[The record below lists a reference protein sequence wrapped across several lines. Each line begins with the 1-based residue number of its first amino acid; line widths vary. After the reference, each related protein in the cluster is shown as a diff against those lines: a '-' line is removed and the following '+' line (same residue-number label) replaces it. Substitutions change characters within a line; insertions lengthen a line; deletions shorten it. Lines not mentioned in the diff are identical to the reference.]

1 MNEAT
6 STFAYDSLESIRK
19 RLLDTSSRN
28 ALLNYKFPRGKCIQ
42 FIETTPNFIF
52 KALNDKKIIDLIP
65 IPKPTELEIRNYYG
79 DVNKNSG
86 RSKEQE
92 PSVEAWAKHLGFQT
106 NFELIQSDSISS
118 SDMMTQNDDLQ
129 SLLYPQDLEARVKYI
144 RQQAESFINETGS
157 NVLYIAIGFL
167 EWNESKD
174 SNLKRLAPLFTL
186 PVKIEKKAK
195 AKQGGY
201 DNFELA
207 MLDEGILSNIT
218 LHEKLKNEFGLE
230 LPLIDEEIT
239 PDEYFD
245 LIEKNIL
252 KHQIGWS
259 IKRKVCMC
267 LLNFTKQA
275 MYQDLDPMN
284 WPVGYSIEDH
294 PVLQQL
300 FSKVAKESQSH
311 SFDSEYEIDNLED
324 IHEKFPIIY
333 DADSSQH
340 SALIDAVKGE
350 NLVIE
355 GPPGSGK
362 SQTITNLIAAA
373 INDGKKVLFVAE
385 KMAALNVVK
394 DRLDKAGL
402 GGFCLELHSHKS
414 NKLKILQD
422 LIDQHCKFNIYTN
435 PQQIEVTKKKLE
447 SSKFYLNQYVKVINK
462 EWGKTKLTANEIL
475 TKATYF
481 KRYLNISP
489 EDVLITDLD
498 LMKLNQEQ
506 IHSYLDLANLLEK
519 SFFQTCDQCLDNKI
533 DKHYWYGINKLNLID
548 SEKEEII
555 KSLKEWNFELKEIQ
569 KLLLENFFVNDANSD
584 LVEKIVYESSKIPSY
599 DIEISYHQIK
609 EIIDKREVLSEYI
622 NLYERTNSNYLNL
635 VEIFDQN
642 YLDNLDDFQF
652 NSIKKIINDSNVVNK
667 NITLSDIEGSISK
680 LEEIK
685 DSLLSLK
692 PDLELIENNIPHEF
706 KGVFGYSEN
715 NFKEIEILV
724 AHLKN
729 LPLELLNRRSEIFEE
744 SSFDQFIASFE
755 PILNQIQINY
765 PDCQKLYEIENL
777 PSLEDLEINYKN
789 VCIGGFFKY
798 FTRRWWKA
806 KKFIIGVGKN
816 SNTPFIQ
823 LQKEFSKLIIFKKD
837 MDASDQLIKK
847 YNISG
852 NIYEGVNT
860 PLADIKLLRN
870 WYKGIR
876 NEYGVGFDDRVK
888 IGSTIL
894 RLESHI
900 FKSMIEEYD
909 RKVFPKIKPLKNL
922 FNEFRCL
929 YGDKIKHL
937 DNLHEVL
944 DSESEIYTTLN
955 VLKDLKA
962 NFSVSIKEKNISLA
976 KIEHELNS
984 FDLYSA
990 ELSKLNS
997 IKEDYPELYQEW
1009 KFDAL
1014 KGEVDTLELNR
1025 ARKTSNL
1032 LNVIAELD
1040 DILREKFSEINDEAL
1055 YLKLKNILDEICVHS
1070 NNEKLS
1076 KSKFMDC
1083 SKVEEAWTDQ
1093 IKDSFSS
1100 VIQRNELALSKEDW
1114 LFTWSNYYTIKNKA
1128 ENLGLNNIIKML
1140 EQGRL
1145 NGSDTADVVQ
1155 LSLYSSLAKYII
1167 NSDIV
1172 LQKYNGI
1179 ELSTTVEN
1187 YQKYDNQLVV
1197 LQRKQIASN
1206 AASVSVPRG
1215 LASGRVS
1222 DLTELSLI
1230 QKEASKK
1237 TRHIPIRSL
1246 LERAPNA
1253 IQALKPCFMMSP
1265 MSVAQYL
1272 KPGLFDFDL
1281 VVMDEA
1287 SQILPEDAIGALA
1300 RGKSAII
1307 VGDPKQL
1314 PPTSFFST
1322 SINLDEANE
1331 DELVGVEDAES
1342 ILDSVSMFK
1351 KRRLRWHYRSRHQ
1364 SLIAFSNKHFYDS
1377 DLVLF
1382 PSPIQS
1388 SPELGIRFK
1397 KVLGTFNSGRNY
1409 EEAQFVVDEVC
1420 ELILQD
1426 KDESIGIVAMNS
1438 QQRDEIEHQ
1447 LELRLSQST
1456 FLQELYDKKMK
1467 SHEPIFIKNLEN
1479 VQGDE
1484 RDVIVISMTYGP
1496 SQIGG
1501 KVFQRFGPI
1510 NQASGWRRL
1519 NVLFTRSKK
1528 RMHIISSMS
1537 SSDILSSESSSK
1549 GVSALKAF
1557 LRYCETG
1564 FLHEEKATGKAPDSD
1579 FEIAV
1584 MKALADHGYDCE
1596 PQLGVAGYFLDLAV
1610 KNPDNPGEYL
1620 MAVECDGATY
1630 HSAKSSRDRDRL
1642 RQQILESLGW
1652 NIHRIWS
1659 TDWFKNSQE
1668 QMQILLEKL
1677 QRIKPV
1683 IKNHNIDS
1691 EIVLAKEPTKSQYS
1705 LDFDAVTEDLIEIVE
1720 AGDLVKYIDS
1730 RHPDKTVH
1738 VTISNNINSFHEG
1751 ITHSNSPLGTALLG
1765 LTIDESRTLNLPS
1778 GEVSITVKEIVKS

>member
-19 RLLDTSSRN
+19 RLLDSSSRN

-42 FIETTPNFIF
+42 FIETTPNSIF
-52 KALNDKKIIDLIP
+52 KALNDRKIIDLIP
-65 IPKPTELEIRNYYG
+65 IPKPTDAEIRNKYG
-79 DVNKNSG
+79 DENKNGG
-86 RSKEQE
+86 RSREQE
-92 PSVEAWAKHLGFQT
+92 PSVEAWAKHLGYQT
-106 NFELIQSDSISS
+106 SFELNQTDLVYSFDTSK
-118 SDMMTQNDDLQ
+118 NDDLQ
-129 SLLYPQDLEARVKYI
+129 SLLYPKDLEARVKYI

-167 EWNESKD
+167 EWSESKD

-201 DNFELA
+201 DNFELS
-207 MLDEGILSNIT
+207 MLDEGILSNVT

-230 LPLIDEEIT
+230 LPLIDEEST

-252 KHQIGWS
+252 KHEVEWS

-275 MYQDLDPMN
+275 MYQDLDPLN

-294 PVLQQL
+294 PVVQQL

-311 SFDSEYEIDNLED
+311 NFDSEYEIDNLED
-324 IHEKFPIIY
+324 INEKFPIIY

-394 DRLDKAGL
+394 DRLDKASL

-422 LIDQHCKFNIYTN
+422 LIDQYYKFDIYTK
-435 PQQIEVTKKKLE
+435 PQQIQVTKTKLE
-447 SSKFYLNQYVKVINK
+447 SSKSYLNQYVKIINK
-462 EWGKTKLTANEIL
+462 EWGDTNLTANEIL
-475 TKATYF
+475 TKATYL
-481 KRYLNISP
+481 KRLLNINP
-489 EDVLITDLD
+489 EDVLIKDLD
-498 LMKLNQEQ
+498 LIKLNQEK
-506 IHSYLDLANLLEK
+506 IHSYIDLGKLLEK
-519 SFFQTCDQCLDNKI
+519 SFFQTRDQCINNKI
-533 DKHYWYGINKLNLID
+533 DKHYWYGINKINLID
-548 SEKEEII
+548 SEKEAIV
-555 KSLKEWNFELKEIQ
+555 KSLKEWNIELKEIQ
-569 KLLLENFFVNDANSD
+569 KLISENFFINDLKSE
-584 LVEKIVYESSKIPSY
+584 LVEKIICESSKMPSY
-599 DIEISYHQIK
+599 DMEISYHQIK
-609 EIIDKREVLSEYI
+609 NLIDKRENLSEYI
-622 NLYERTNSNYLNL
+622 DLYEKINSKYLCLIKIFNQDYL
-635 VEIFDQN
+635 EI
-642 YLDNLDDFQF
+642 LDDLKI
-652 NSIKKIINDSNVVNK
+652 NSIKKIINDSNIINK
-667 NITLSDIEGSISK
+667 NITLNEIEESIIK

-685 DSLLSLK
+685 FCILSLK
-692 PDLELIENNIPHEF
+692 PDIELIENNIPHEF
-706 KGVFGYSEN
+706 NDIFGYSKK
-715 NFKEIEILV
+715 NFKEMDVLV
-724 AHLKN
+724 SHLKA
-729 LPLELLNRRSEIFEE
+729 LPFELLNRRSEIFEE
-744 SSFDQFIASFE
+744 SSIDQFISNFE
-755 PILNQIQINY
+755 PIFNQLQINY
-765 PDCQKLYEIENL
+765 PECQKIFKLENL
-777 PSLEDLEINYKN
+777 PCIEDLEINYKN

-798 FTRRWWKA
+798 FTRRWWSA
-806 KKFIIGVGKN
+806 KKFIISVSKN
-816 SNTPFIQ
+816 ISTPFIE
-823 LQKEFSKLIIFKKD
+823 LQKGFPKLIVLKKD
-837 MDASDQLIKK
+837 MDASDKLSEK
-847 YNISG
+847 YSIFN
-852 NIYEGVNT
+852 NIYAGINT
-860 PLADIKLLRN
+860 PLDDIKILRT

-888 IGSTIL
+888 IGSAIL
-894 RLESHI
+894 RMESHI
-900 FKSMIEEYD
+900 FKSIIEEYD
-909 RKVFPKIKPLKNL
+909 RKVFPKIKPIENL
-922 FNEFRCL
+922 YNEFKFL
-929 YGDKIKHL
+929 YGNKINNL
-937 DNLHEVL
+937 DSIHEIL
-944 DSESEIYTTLN
+944 DSESEISVTLN
-955 VLKDLKA
+955 VLKTVKA
-962 NFSVSIKEKNISLA
+962 HLNLSIKEKSTTLT
-976 KIEHELNS
+976 KIEHELNL
-984 FDLYSA
+984 FDLYRE

-997 IKEDYPELYQEW
+997 IKNDYPEFYQEW
-1009 KFDAL
+1009 KFDIL
-1014 KGEVDTLELNR
+1014 KGNADILELNR

-1032 LNVIAELD
+1032 LNLITELD
-1040 DILREKFSEINDEAL
+1040 HILREKFSEIANEES
-1055 YLKLKNILDEICVHS
+1055 YLKLKNVLDEICVHS
-1070 NNEKLS
+1070 KNEKIN
-1076 KSKFMDC
+1076 KSKFIDS
-1083 SKVEEAWTDQ
+1083 SKAEEAWIEQ
-1093 IKDSFSS
+1093 IKISFSN
-1100 VIQRNELALSKEDW
+1100 VIQRNELALSNEDW
-1114 LFTWSNYYTIKNKA
+1114 LFTWSNYYTIKVKA
-1128 ENLGLNNIIKML
+1128 ETSGFNNIVKKL
-1140 EQGRL
+1140 EEGSL
-1145 NGSDTADVVQ
+1145 NGFNTADVVQ
-1155 LSLYSSLAKYII
+1155 LSLYNSLAKYII
-1167 NSDIV
+1167 NSDI
-1172 LQKYNGI
+1172 LIQKYNGM
-1179 ELSTTVEN
+1179 ELSAMVEN
-1187 YQKYDNQLVV
+1187 FQKYDNQLVV
-1197 LQRKQIASN
+1197 LQRKEIASN
-1206 AASVSVPRG
+1206 AASVSVPG
-1215 LASGRVS
+1215 GVASGKVS

-1230 QKEASKK
+1230 EKEASKK

-1314 PPTSFFST
+1314 PPTSFFSS

-1342 ILDSVSMFK
+1342 ILDSVSIFK

-1364 SLIAFSNKHFYDS
+1364 SLIAFSNKYFYDS

-1388 SPELGIRFK
+1388 SPELGIRYK

-1409 EEAQFVVDEVC
+1409 EEAQFVIDEVC

-1438 QQRDEIEHQ
+1438 QQRDEIEYQ

-1467 SHEPIFIKNLEN
+1467 SHEPLFIKNLEN

-1584 MKALADHGYDCE
+1584 MNTLAAHGYDCE
-1596 PQLGVAGYFLDLAV
+1596 PQLGVAGYFLDLVV

-1620 MAVECDGATY
+1620 LAIECDGATY

-1668 QMQILLEKL
+1668 QIQILLEKL
-1677 QRIKPV
+1677 KSIKPIIENLNTV
-1683 IKNHNIDS
+1683 SD
-1691 EIVLAKEPTKSQYS
+1691 IVLVKEPFKSKNL
-1705 LDFDAVTEDLIEIVE
+1705 LDFDLVTEDSIEIVE
-1720 AGDLVKYIDS
+1720 TGDLVKYIDS
-1730 RHPDKTVH
+1730 RNPDKTVN
-1738 VTISNNINSFHEG
+1738 VTISNNLSNFHEG
-1751 ITHSNSPLGTALLG
+1751 ITHSNSPLGKALLG
-1765 LTIDESRTLNLPS
+1765 LTIDESRVLNLPS
-1778 GEVSITVKEIVKS
+1778 GEVNITVKEIFKS

>member
-65 IPKPTELEIRNYYG
+65 IQKPTEVEIRNYYG
-79 DVNKNSG
+79 DGNKNSG

-92 PSVEAWAKHLGFQT
+92 PSAEVWAKHLGFQT
-106 NFELIQSDSISS
+106 SFELIQPDSISS
-118 SDMMTQNDDLQ
+118 SETTKNDELQ
-129 SLLYPQDLEARVKYI
+129 SLLYPKDLEARVKYI

-157 NVLYIAIGFL
+157 NVLYISIGFL
-167 EWNESKD
+167 EWSESKD

-186 PVKIEKKAK
+186 PVRIEKKAK

-201 DNFELA
+201 DNFELS

-284 WPVGYSIEDH
+284 WPVDYSIEDH

-300 FSKVAKESQSH
+300 FSKVAKESQFH

-394 DRLDKAGL
+394 DRLDKASL

-422 LIDQHCKFNIYTN
+422 LMDQHSKFNVYTK
-435 PQQIEVTKKKLE
+435 PQQIQVTKKKLE
-447 SSKFYLNQYVKVINK
+447 SSKSYLNQYVKAINQ
-462 EWGKTKLTANEIL
+462 EWGETKLTANEIL
-475 TKATYF
+475 TKATYL
-481 KRYLNISP
+481 KRHLNISP
-489 EDVLITDLD
+489 EDVNIVDLD
-498 LMKLNQEQ
+498 LIKLSQEQ
-506 IHSYLDLANLLEK
+506 IHTYLDLGKLLEK
-519 SFFQTCDQCLDNKI
+519 SFFQTRDQCIDNEI

-548 SEKEEII
+548 SEKEDIV
-555 KSLKEWNFELKEIQ
+555 KSLKGWNFELKEIQ
-569 KLLLENFFVNDANSD
+569 KLFSENFSINDANSV
-584 LVEKIVYESSKIPSY
+584 LVDNIVFESNKIPGY
-599 DIEISYHQIK
+599 DIEISYNKIK
-609 EIIDKREVLSEYI
+609 ELIDKREVLAEYI
-622 NLYERTNSNYLNL
+622 NLYEKVNINYLSLIKTFNH
-635 VEIFDQN
+635 N
-642 YLDNLDDFQF
+642 YLDNIDFF
-652 NSIKKIINDSNVVNK
+652 KSESMRKIINGSEVVNK
-667 NITLSDIEGSISK
+667 NITLNDIEASICK
-680 LEEIK
+680 LEEINA
-685 DSLLSLK
+685 SLLSLK
-692 PDLELIENNIPHEF
+692 PNIELIENNISHEF
-706 KGVFGYSEN
+706 KGVFGYSES
-715 NFKEIEILV
+715 NFKEMEILV
-724 AHLKN
+724 ANLKA
-729 LPLELLNRRSEIFEE
+729 LPLDLLNRRSEIFEE
-744 SSFDQFIASFE
+744 SSLDQFISSFE
-755 PILNQIQINY
+755 PIFNQLKLNY
-765 PDCQKLYEIENL
+765 TDCQKLYEIEKL
-777 PSLEDLEINYKN
+777 PSVEDLEINYKN

-798 FTRRWWKA
+798 FTRRWWNA
-806 KKFIIGVGKN
+806 KKFIISVSKN
-816 SNTPFIQ
+816 SNTPFIE
-823 LQKEFSKLIIFKKD
+823 LQKEFPKLIVLKKD
-837 MDASDQLIKK
+837 IDASNQLIEK
-847 YNISG
+847 YAILGS
-852 NIYEGVNT
+852 IYAGVNT

-870 WYKGIR
+870 WYKGVR

-888 IGSTIL
+888 IGSAIL

-900 FKSMIEEYD
+900 LKSIIEEYD
-909 RKVFPKIKPLKNL
+909 RKIFPKIKPLEDL
-922 FNEFRCL
+922 LREFKLL
-929 YGDKIKHL
+929 YGEKINNI
-937 DNLHEVL
+937 DSIHEIL
-944 DSESEIYTTLN
+944 DSESEISNALN
-955 VLKDLKA
+955 VLREL
-962 NFSVSIKEKNISLA
+962 NTNLNLSIKDKATSLE
-976 KIEHELNS
+976 KIEHELNLY
-984 FDLYSA
+984 DLYCE
-990 ELSKLNS
+990 ELYKLNS
-997 IKEDYPELYQEW
+997 IKNDYPELYQEW
-1009 KFDAL
+1009 KFDAIQG
-1014 KGEVDTLELNR
+1014 KIDAIELNR
-1025 ARKTSNL
+1025 ARKTRNI
-1032 LNVIAELD
+1032 LNVIAELG
-1040 DILREKFSEINDEAL
+1040 DILREQFSEINNEAT
-1055 YLKLKNILDEICVHS
+1055 YLKLKNILDEIGAHS
-1070 NNEKLS
+1070 NNEKIC
-1076 KSKFMDC
+1076 KSKFIAC
-1083 SKVEEAWTDQ
+1083 SKVEKAWTEQ
-1093 IKDSFSS
+1093 VENSFSS
-1100 VIQRNELALSKEDW
+1100 VIQRNELALSNEDW
-1114 LFTWSNYYTIKNKA
+1114 LFTWSNYYTIKDKA
-1128 ENLGLNNIIKML
+1128 ENSGFNNIIKML
-1140 EQGRL
+1140 EQGSL
-1145 NGSDTADVVQ
+1145 NGFDTADVVQ

-1172 LQKYNGI
+1172 IQKYNGV

-1197 LQRKQIASN
+1197 LQRQQIASN
-1206 AASVSVPRG
+1206 TASVFVPRG
-1215 LASGRVS
+1215 MASGRVS
-1222 DLTELSLI
+1222 DYTELSLI

-1397 KVLGTFNSGRNY
+1397 KVLGTFNTGRNF

-1496 SQIGG
+1496 SHIGG

-1510 NQASGWRRL
+1510 NQSSGWRRL

-1683 IKNHNIDS
+1683 IENYNIDS

-1705 LDFDAVTEDLIEIVE
+1705 LDFDTVTENLIEIVE

-1778 GEVSITVKEIVKS
+1778 GEVSITVKEIVKSE

>member
-1 MNEAT
+1 MNEAKT
-6 STFAYDSLESIRK
+6 TFAYDSLESIRK

-42 FIETTPNFIF
+42 FIETTPDFIF
-52 KALNDKKIIDLIP
+52 KALNDKKIIDLVP
-65 IPKPTELEIRNYYG
+65 IPKPTEVDIRNYYG
-79 DVNKNSG
+79 DGIKTSAL
-86 RSKEQE
+86 SKEQE
-92 PSVEAWAKHLGFQT
+92 PSSEVWAKHLGFQT
-106 NFELIQSDSISS
+106 SFELVQSDSVYE
-118 SDMMTQNDDLQ
+118 SDAIKNDYLQ
-129 SLLYPQDLEARVKYI
+129 SLLYPKDLEARVKYI
-144 RQQAESFINETGS
+144 RQQAESYINETGS

-167 EWNESKD
+167 EWSESKD

-186 PVKIEKKAK
+186 PVKVEKKAK

-201 DNFELA
+201 DNFELS

-230 LPLIDEEIT
+230 LPLIDEEVT

-252 KHQIGWS
+252 KHQLGWS

-422 LIDQHCKFNIYTN
+422 LIDQNYKFNTYAK
-435 PQQIEVTKKKLE
+435 PQQIQVTKKKLE
-447 SSKFYLNQYVKVINK
+447 LSQSYLNQYVKVINK
-462 EWGKTKLTANEIL
+462 EWGETNLTANEIL

-481 KRYLNISP
+481 KRHLHINP
-489 EDVLITDLD
+489 EDVLINDLD
-498 LMKLNQEQ
+498 LVKLNQDQ
-506 IHSYLDLANLLEK
+506 IHSYLDLANLLQK
-519 SFFQTCDQCLDNKI
+519 SFFQTRDQCIHNKI
-533 DKHYWYGINKLNLID
+533 DKHYWYGVNKLNLID
-548 SEKEEII
+548 SEKDEII
-555 KSLKEWNFELKEIQ
+555 KSLKEWNIELEEIQ
-569 KLLLENFFVNDANSD
+569 KLLLENFLINDANSK
-584 LVEKIVYESSKIPSY
+584 LVEKIVHESSKIPDY

-609 EIIDKREVLSEYI
+609 EIIDKRDVLSEYI
-622 NLYERTNSNYLNL
+622 NLYERINSNYLNL
-635 VEIFDQN
+635 IEVFNQN
-642 YLDNLDDFQF
+642 YLDNLDDFQIK
-652 NSIKKIINDSNVVNK
+652 SIKKIINDSVVVNR
-667 NITLSDIEGSISK
+667 NITLFDIECSISK

-685 DSLLSLK
+685 DHLLSLK
-692 PDLELIENNIPHEF
+692 LDLDLIKKNIPHEF
-706 KGVFGYSEN
+706 KYVFGYSEN
-715 NFKEIEILV
+715 NFKEMEILL
-724 AHLKN
+724 AHLKK
-729 LPLELLNRRSEIFEE
+729 LPSELLSRRSEFFEE
-744 SSFDQFIASFE
+744 SSLDQFILSFE
-755 PILNQIQINY
+755 PIFNQLQKNY
-765 PDCQKLYEIENL
+765 PDCQKNYEIEHL
-777 PSLEDLEINYKN
+777 PSVEELEINYKN
-789 VCIGGFFKY
+789 ICIGGFFKY
-798 FTRRWWKA
+798 FTRRWWNA
-806 KKFIIGVGKN
+806 KKFIIGVSKN
-816 SNTPFIQ
+816 SNIPFIE
-823 LQKEFSKLIIFKKD
+823 LQKEFPKLILLKKD
-837 MDASDQLIKK
+837 MDTSDQLIKK
-847 YNISG
+847 YNIPRS
-852 NIYEGVNT
+852 IYEGVNT

-888 IGSTIL
+888 IGSAIL

-900 FKSMIEEYD
+900 FKSIIEEYD
-909 RKVFPKIKPLKNL
+909 RKVFPKIKPLQNLFSEFRGLYGSKIKNL
-922 FNEFRCL
+922 
-929 YGDKIKHL
+929 
-937 DNLHEVL
+937 DNIHEIL

-955 VLKDLKA
+955 ILKDLKS
-962 NFSVSIKEKNISLA
+962 NFSVSIREKNIPLS
-976 KIEHELNS
+976 KIEYMLDS
-984 FDLYSA
+984 FDLYST
-990 ELSKLNS
+990 ELSKLSS
-997 IKEDYPELYQEW
+997 IKNDYPMLYQEW
-1009 KFDAL
+1009 KFDNL
-1014 KGEVDTLELNR
+1014 KGELNNLDLSR
-1025 ARKTSNL
+1025 AKKTMGL
-1032 LNVIAELD
+1032 LNVILELD
-1040 DILREKFSEINDEAL
+1040 DILRAKFSEISNEHS
-1055 YLKLKNILDEICVHS
+1055 YIKLKNVLDEICVHS
-1070 NNEKLS
+1070 NNEKVS

-1083 SKVEEAWTDQ
+1083 SKAEKVWTDEV
-1093 IKDSFSS
+1093 KNSFSS
-1100 VIQRNELALSKEDW
+1100 VLHRNELALRNEDW

-1128 ENLGLNNIIKML
+1128 ENSGFNNIVKML
-1140 EQGRL
+1140 EQGSL
-1145 NGSDTADVVQ
+1145 NGFDITDVVQ

-1167 NSDIV
+1167 NSDI
-1172 LQKYNGI
+1172 LIQKYNGM
-1179 ELSTTVEN
+1179 ELSANVEN
-1187 YQKYDNQLVV
+1187 YQKYDNQLVA

-1206 AASVSVPRG
+1206 AASVAVPSG
-1215 LASGRVS
+1215 VASGRVS

-1230 QKEASKK
+1230 EKEASKK

-1300 RGKSAII
+1300 RGKNAII

-1397 KVLGTFNSGRNY
+1397 KVSGTFNSGRNC
-1409 EEAQFVVDEVC
+1409 EEAQFVVEEVC
-1420 ELILQD
+1420 EQILQD

-1447 LELRLSQST
+1447 LELRLSQSS

-1496 SQIGG
+1496 SQIGS

-1564 FLHEEKATGKAPDSD
+1564 FLHEEKVTGKAPDSD

-1584 MKALADHGYDCE
+1584 MKALADYGYDCE

-1620 MAVECDGATY
+1620 MAIECDGATY

-1677 QRIKPV
+1677 QKIRPV
-1683 IKNHNIDS
+1683 IENHNIDS
-1691 EIVLAKEPTKSQYS
+1691 DIVLIKESTKSQY
-1705 LDFDAVTEDLIEIVE
+1705 
-1720 AGDLVKYIDS
+1720 
-1730 RHPDKTVH
+1730 
-1738 VTISNNINSFHEG
+1738 
-1751 ITHSNSPLGTALLG
+1751 
-1765 LTIDESRTLNLPS
+1765 
-1778 GEVSITVKEIVKS
+1778 